1 MMNIFTIKD
10 ITSMPSD
17 MTLDRAP
24 PSDSLPSGGLP
35 LVIDLDG
42 TLVRSDLLFES
53 CFDALLGVR
62 HIVRTLRALRF
73 GKAAVKRHLAD
84 ASALDY
90 ATLPYDG
97 RVLDLMRQTKAEGRE
112 IYLATA
118 SDSRH
123 AEGIVEYLGLF
134 DGYFA
139 SDGKTNLSGGRKAET
154 LVAAFGE
161 GGFDYVGNGAVDLP
175 VWKRARKAFAVRA
188 PSSVLARLSA
198 VRPDYATITSERPS
212 LEVWAKAL
220 RIHQYAKNVL
230 VFVPLV
236 TAHRIAIEPFLTALL
251 AFAAFSA
258 CASAAYIVNDLLDLK
273 ADRLHPTKA
282 NRPFASGR
290 ISIQAGMIMA
300 PALLFCAFAM
310 AIAVSW
316 TFAAVIGAYFTLTL
330 MYSFFLKRKM
340 LIDTVV
346 LAMLYTIR
354 VIGGAIAIHV
364 VMSEWLLAFSLLIF
378 MSLALTKRYVELA
391 VRLENGLSDSSS
403 RNYKK
408 DDMPIVAAL
417 AAASSM
423 NAVTI
428 FALYIS
434 SAQVVALYARPD
446 VLWLIVPLL
455 VYWSSRTLMMA
466 HRRLMDD
473 DPIVFAARDRNSWA
487 VALLVIIV
495 IVLAT

>member
-1 MMNIFTIKD
+1 
-10 ITSMPSD
+10 MPSD
-17 MTLDRAP
+17 ITLDWAP
-24 PSDSLPSGGLP
+24 PSGSLASGGLP

-42 TLVRSDLLFES
+42 TLVRSELLFES
-53 CFDALLGVR
+53 YFDTAILGVR
-62 HIVRTLRALRF
+62 HIFRMLSALRF
-73 GKAAVKRHLAD
+73 GKTVMQRHLAD

-97 RVLDLMRQTKAEGRE
+97 HVLDLIRQAKAEGRK

-139 SDGKTNLSGGRKAET
+139 SDGETNLSGGSKAEA

-161 GGFDYVGNGAVDLP
+161 EGFDYVGNAAVDLP
-175 VWKRARKAFAVRA
+175 VWNRSRKAFVVRA
-188 PSSVLARLSA
+188 PSSVLARLATMRSG
-198 VRPDYATITSERPS
+198 YATITSERPS
-212 LEVWAKAL
+212 LDVWVKAL

-236 TAHRIAIEPFLTALL
+236 TAHRFAIEPFLTALL

-258 CASAAYIVNDLLDLK
+258 CASATYIVNDLLDLK
-273 ADRLHPTKA
+273 ADRRHPSKA

-290 ISIQAGMIMA
+290 ISIRAGMIMA
-300 PALLFCAFAM
+300 PALLFGAVAM

-316 TFAAVIGAYFTLTL
+316 AFAAVIGAYFILTS

-364 VMSEWLLAFSLLIF
+364 VMSEWLLAFSLLMF
-378 MSLALTKRYVELA
+378 TSLALTKRYVELA
-391 VRLENGLSDSSS
+391 VRLEQGLSDPSS
-403 RNYKK
+403 RNYRK
-408 DDMPIVAAL
+408 DDMSIVASL
-417 AAASSM
+417 AAAASM

-466 HRRLMDD
+466 HRRLIDD
-473 DPIVFAARDRNSWA
+473 DPIVFAARDWNSWA
-487 VALLVIIV
+487 VALLVISILV
-495 IVLAT
+495 IAT